1 MVRVMDNFSRRYF
14 LSSAWVAANMP
25 AIAAAQ
31 QHANHAART
40 PQPLKFEFFN
50 PEQAADVE
58 AMAEQIIPA
67 DETPGARDARVVY
80 FIDRAL
86 VTFERDKQ
94 KQYSEGLAK
103 LLADRGKRF
112 SELNA
117 TEQTAAL
124 TAIEK
129 TEFFDL
135 VRTHTVMGFFANPE
149 HGGNLNEAG
158 WKTIGFEDKFF
169 FQSPFGYYDAEK

>member
-1 MVRVMDNFSRRYF
+1 MNSFSRRHF
-14 LSSAWVAANMP
+14 LSSAWIAANLP
-25 AIAAAQ
+25 SIASAQ
-31 QHANHAART
+31 QHANHAARS
-40 PQPLKFEFFN
+40 PQPLKFDFFT

-86 VTFERDKQ
+86 VTFEREKQ
-94 KQYSEGLAK
+94 KQYKQGLEK
-103 LLADRGKRF
+103 LRADLGKRF
-112 SELNA
+112 SELGPD
-117 TEQTAAL
+117 EQIAAL
-124 TAIEK
+124 RMIEK
-129 TEFFDL
+129 TEFFEL

-149 HGGNLNEAG
+149 YGGNLNEAG

-169 FQSPFGYYDAEK
+169 FQPPFGYYDAEK

>member
-1 MVRVMDNFSRRYF
+1 MNSFSRRIF
-14 LSSAWVAANMP
+14 LSSPW
-25 AIAAAQ
+25 IAAAQ
-31 QHANHAART
+31 QHAKHAARSA
-40 PQPLKFEFFN
+40 QPLKFEFFT

-86 VTFERDKQ
+86 VTFEREKQ
-94 KQYSEGLAK
+94 KQYTDGLNK
-103 LLADRGKRF
+103 LRTDLGKRF
-112 SELNA
+112 SDLNHS
-117 TEQTAAL
+117 EQTAAL
-124 TAIEK
+124 RGIEK

-135 VRTHTVMGFFANPE
+135 VRTHTVMGYFANPE

-169 FQSPFGYYDAEK
+169 FKPPFGYYDANK

>member
-1 MVRVMDNFSRRYF
+1 MDSFSRRYF
-14 LSSAWVAANMP
+14 LNSALVTANLP
-25 AIAAAQ
+25 LIAAAQ
-31 QHANHAART
+31 QHAKHAARAA
-40 PQPLKFEFFN
+40 QPLKFEFFT

-67 DETPGARDARVVY
+67 DETPGARDAHVVY

-86 VTFERDKQ
+86 TTFEREKQ
-94 KQYSEGLAK
+94 KQYAVGLAK
-103 LLADRGKRF
+103 LRADLGKRF
-112 SELNA
+112 SELKP

-129 TEFFDL
+129 SEFFDL